1 MEEGGR
7 LRRGYFVTGLGAT
20 QFALPGAVDRLR
32 SLRDRPEDP
41 EVAVLSATDPANP
54 YGATLPWPGSRV
66 SQVPNYADEDRAA
79 ADPPRPAG
87 RGPTRTAGATVV
99 LVDGALTAYLARGD
113 RQLLSFLPD
122 EEPERSKA
130 ARAVARALIER
141 ARAPGGEGPR
151 GMLIEEIDGATPLAH
166 HLAPYL
172 VEAGFIG
179 GALGFQ
185 PDFRR

>member
-1 MEEGGR
+1 
-7 LRRGYFVTGLGAT
+7 
-20 QFALPGAVDRLR
+20 
-32 SLRDRPEDP
+32 
-41 EVAVLSATDPANP
+41 
-54 YGATLPWPGSRV
+54 
-66 SQVPNYADEDRAA
+66 
-79 ADPPRPAG
+79 
-87 RGPTRTAGATVV
+87 
-99 LVDGALTAYLARGD
+99 VDGALTAYLARGD